1 MVISKL
7 LSCLSGCGEMIQS
20 NSNYSLN
27 KDLFGQIHTLEAVTA
42 TMIMVSVIIFTVQA
56 TSLTPLTSS
65 TANAHIEAQMQ
76 TMGQD
81 MLNVLDHGPYG
92 SISPLKQDIVCWNGQ
107 EFSWNGTAY
116 CSVST
121 IEHNVLNSS
130 TAKMLTD
137 IAIPRGIAHNVLFIY
152 IDSSGLPQRKVYI
165 YNGDPSDNAISVS
178 RKVLFSD
185 HDISDPVAFLANTGI
200 PDASSSSDFY
210 NIIDL
215 RLTFWRM

>member
-1 MVISKL
+1 MVRTN
-7 LSCLSGCGEMIQS
+7 S
-20 NSNYSLN
+20 NSGLT
-27 KDLFGQIHTLEAVTA
+27 KDPFGQIHTLEAVTA
-42 TMIMVSVIIFTVQA
+42 TMIMVLVIVFTVQA

-92 SISPLKQDIVCWNGQ
+92 SISPLKQDIVSWSGQ

-116 CSVST
+116 CSVNT
-121 IEHNVLNSS
+121 MEHAHLTSS
-130 TAKMLTD
+130 TAEILAD
-137 IAIPRGIAHNVLFIY
+137 IAVPRGIAHNVLFLCV
-152 IDSSGLPQRKVYI
+152 DSSGLPRGKAYI
-165 YNGDPSDNAISVS
+165 YNGDPSDNAVSVS
-178 RKVLFSD
+178 RKVLLSD

-200 PDASSSSDFY
+200 PDASPSSDFY
-210 NIIDL
+210 NIVDV